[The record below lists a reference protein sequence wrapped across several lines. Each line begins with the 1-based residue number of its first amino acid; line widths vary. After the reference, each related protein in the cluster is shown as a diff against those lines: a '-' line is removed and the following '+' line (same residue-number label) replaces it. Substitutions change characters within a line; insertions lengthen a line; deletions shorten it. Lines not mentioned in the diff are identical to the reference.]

1 MLFVIVRVLLTLTK
15 DKKDEIMK
23 TLTALTLATVIT
35 LGFAAPAQANNIT
48 DSLTETV
55 TNQLAELAGNI
66 KQQAKAAL
74 EKTATE
80 LFFATGT
87 EQAEQYVVKTADQT
101 PASQK

>member
-1 MLFVIVRVLLTLTK
+1 
-15 DKKDEIMK
+15 MK

-35 LGFAAPAQANNIT
+35 LGFAVPAQANNIT
-48 DSLTETV
+48 DSLTQTMAE
-55 TNQLAELAGNI
+55 QLAELAGNI

-80 LFFATGT
+80 LLFATGT
-87 EQAEQYVVKTADQT
+87 EQAEQYVVKIAEQT